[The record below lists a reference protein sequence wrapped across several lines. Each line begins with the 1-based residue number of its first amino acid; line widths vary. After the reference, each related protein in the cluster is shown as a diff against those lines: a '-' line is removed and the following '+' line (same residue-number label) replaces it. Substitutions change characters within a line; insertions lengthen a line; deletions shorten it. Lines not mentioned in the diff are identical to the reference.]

1 VAILKRIS
9 PAALSPAILLS
20 LTLAAITFA
29 ITYDNGSYD
38 LPSRNT
44 LAIAVWWAVIV
55 GVALRVFN
63 TESVTKAT
71 LAFAGV
77 LAALCAWTFASVFW
91 APSAENAFN
100 EFNRVSLFLGVFVL
114 VTIAIKR
121 EALGRWCD
129 GLALAVTAITIVS
142 LISRLFPGSFPDQGL
157 SANLQSVAAR
167 LSFPTGYWNG
177 LAVFVALGIPLLLRI
192 AVNDKRILVPA
203 LAVAPIPAIVSV
215 VVLASSRGGLLT
227 VAVCLV
233 VFFALTENRWRAA
246 IALFCATLGSIG
258 AVASLLARNSLV
270 NGPLGSN
277 LVERQGHTAALLVV
291 LACLGAG
298 TLFAASRLAAARMR
312 YKPRPWLG
320 WSVVAL
326 VILAVVVGAIASHPV
341 RQVHAFQRSPATL
354 VPISSNNF
362 TSAHLINGRGSGRWQ
377 FWGSAIGEWEH
388 HPVLGGGAG
397 SFEEWWLAHRSFYYP
412 IKDSHSLYI
421 ESLAELGVIGLLLT
435 LGLAIGGISVGVRRS
450 LRSSG
455 EARVTFAALTAVFA
469 GYSVVAGVDWMWELT
484 AVTVVGLVA
493 LALLS
498 TNAASSH
505 SLHVAEAGEQQPA
518 RYRRFGLSATALIA
532 VWLLICAQAI
542 PLLAQLRLND
552 SHAAYDK
559 SALADAYRAALDARN
574 LQPWASSPYLQLAQ
588 VSEQEQRLR
597 EAQSWIEK
605 AIKRD
610 SSDWANWY
618 EAARIEVKL
627 GNAREAEKS
636 LQRAVSLN
644 RRSPLFSEFNR
655 KTALTPASIVP
666 RG

>member
-1 VAILKRIS
+1 MAILKRIR
-9 PAALSPAILLS
+9 PAALSPAILLP

-29 ITYDNGSYD
+29 VAYDNGSYN

-63 TESVTKAT
+63 TESATRAT

-91 APSAENAFN
+91 APSTENAFN

-114 VTIAIKR
+114 VAIAIKR

-157 SANLQSVAAR
+157 PEFLHSVAAR

-177 LAVFVALGIPLLLRI
+177 LAVFVVLGIPLLLRI
-192 AVNDKRILVPA
+192 AVNDKRTLVSA

-215 VVLASSRGGLLT
+215 VVLASSRGGILT
-227 VAVCLV
+227 LAVCLI

-246 IALFCATLGSIG
+246 IALFCGTLGSIG
-258 AVASLLARNSLV
+258 AVAALLVRNALV
-270 NGPLGSN
+270 NGPLGSE
-277 LVERQGHTAALLVV
+277 LVERQGHTAALLVA

-298 TLFAASRLAAARMR
+298 ALFATSRVAAARMK
-312 YKPRPWLG
+312 YEPRPWLG
-320 WSVVAL
+320 WGIVAL
-326 VILAVVVGAIASHPV
+326 LVLAIVAGAIASHPV
-341 RQVHAFQRSPATL
+341 RQFHSFKRSPATL
-354 VPISSNNF
+354 VPIASNNF
-362 TSAHLINGRGSGRWQ
+362 ARAHLINGRGSGRWQ
-377 FWGSAIGEWEH
+377 FWGSAINEWEH

-397 SFEEWWLAHRSFYYP
+397 SFGEWWLSHRSFYYAVQ
-412 IKDSHSLYI
+412 DSHSLYI

-455 EARVTFAALTAVFA
+455 EAKVTFAALTAVFA
-469 GYSVVAGVDWMWELT
+469 GYSVAAGVDWMWELT
-484 AVTVVGLVA
+484 AVTVFGLVA

-498 TNAASSH
+498 TNAASSR
-505 SLHVAEAGEQQPA
+505 SLHVAEADEQRPA
-518 RYRRFGLSATALIA
+518 RYRRFGLSVAGLVA

-542 PLLAQLRLND
+542 PLFAQLRIND
-552 SHAAYDK
+552 SEAFRK
-559 SALADAYRAALDARN
+559 SGNMNGAIRAALDARN
-574 LQPWASSPYLQLAQ
+574 LQPWASSPYLQLAI
-588 VSEQEQRLR
+588 VSEQEQRLQ
-597 EAQSWIEK
+597 EAHSWIKK
-605 AIKRD
+605 AIESD
-610 SSDWANWY
+610 SSNWGAWY
-618 EAARIEVKL
+618 LAARIETEL
-627 GNAREAEKS
+627 GDARQAEKS
-636 LQRAVSLN
+636 LQRAFSLN
-644 RRSPLFSEFNR
+644 RRSPLFTDLRAKPRF
-655 KTALTPASIVP
+655 AAAITP
-666 RG
+666 